1 MTAPQESRR
10 HTVLRWL
17 LTLLMVNAGIQHF
30 TAPAPFIAI
39 VPAWLPNAPLLVDI
53 SGVAEILLG
62 VLLIIP
68 RTSRLA
74 GWGLIAL
81 FIAVFPANIYL
92 YQHPEIM
99 PDVSPTAHFIRLP
112 IQAVL
117 ILWAWWYTRAEKS
130 RAASSSSGPAAS

>member
-1 MTAPQESRR
+1 MRIVKAI
-10 HTVLRWL
+10 LRYVFGAAMIWI
-17 LTLLMVNAGIQHF
+17 GITHF
-30 TAPAPFIAI
+30 TNEGMFMKIMPDYIPQSLHRPA
-39 VPAWLPNAPLLVDI
+39 VLI

-99 PDVSPTAHFIRLP
+99 PNVSPTAHLIRLP
-112 IQAVL
+112 IQALL
-117 ILWAWWYTRAEKS
+117 ILWAWWYTRADKP
-130 RAASSSSGPAAS
+130 RAVVSNEPGATGGA